1 MVQDFSRRGLL
12 RAGLAGGVLLGTTA
26 CGSTSGSG
34 GSATGA
40 ASAAP
45 VASGSASAPAG
56 GGVLA
61 TVEDLALSAEQ
72 AEDIAGRG
80 LRLGF
85 LTNNNSDD
93 FSRTLVSG
101 GEDTAEEYGIELV
114 VNSANFDADM
124 QLSQFNALVQQEVDG
139 IFLTAVNA
147 DTIGTAVVR
156 ANDAGIPVFIVGGAP
171 ARGEVV
177 SVMNAASYDG
187 CFEAGQ
193 ALMQRIDTP
202 GATIAI
208 LGIPFALQTIRD
220 REKGILDAVGE
231 AGGQIVS
238 LQSDFSQ
245 DTLLSLA
252 TNVIQANPEL
262 SGIFATW
269 SLAVNAVTEAIAQ
282 SGRDI
287 PFAGYDAEAT
297 GYQELAAG
305 NPNLVALSAQQGY
318 LQGRAA
324 IEGLCQVVLGS
335 ELAPEIITPNL
346 LVTPDNYDEQ
356 WDVQYPGVEKPF

>member
-124 QLSQFNALVQQEVDG
+124 QLSQFNALVQRRS
-139 IFLTAVNA
+139 TASSS
-147 DTIGTAVVR
+147 R
-156 ANDAGIPVFIVGGAP
+156 
-171 ARGEVV
+171 R
-177 SVMNAASYDG
+177 
-187 CFEAGQ
+187 
-193 ALMQRIDTP
+193 
-202 GATIAI
+202 
-208 LGIPFALQTIRD
+208 
-220 REKGILDAVGE
+220 
-231 AGGQIVS
+231 
-238 LQSDFSQ
+238 
-245 DTLLSLA
+245 
-252 TNVIQANPEL
+252 
-262 SGIFATW
+262 
-269 SLAVNAVTEAIAQ
+269 
-282 SGRDI
+282 
-287 PFAGYDAEAT
+287 
-297 GYQELAAG
+297 
-305 NPNLVALSAQQGY
+305 
-318 LQGRAA
+318 
-324 IEGLCQVVLGS
+324 
-335 ELAPEIITPNL
+335 
-346 LVTPDNYDEQ
+346 
-356 WDVQYPGVEKPF
+356 